1 MENLAKAIV
10 DSAYLFGQLLD
21 KWANNQANVVT
32 TNQIPVGGYCI
43 LDIRKSRDLCR
54 PAQHPNRRLD
64 EIEPPGEHFSRR
76 YPAPLCALTVTDCRP
91 GPSSSEPEI
100 SFEKLL

>member
-32 TNQIPVGGYCI
+32 TNQIPVGDTVYSIFGNLLSFVAQLSTQI
-43 LDIRKSRDLCR
+43 IALMKS
-54 PAQHPNRRLD
+54 
-64 EIEPPGEHFSRR
+64 
-76 YPAPLCALTVTDCRP
+76 
-91 GPSSSEPEI
+91 
-100 SFEKLL
+100 